1 MFLLRKCYLLD
12 FEVWALHMSH
22 TMYLPTLTSTTGN
35 MASIKFINNSE
46 FTHDFSWVVVNKGL
60 VFRVMTPLYFPL
72 WKISVRICGH
82 LKKIYTCCN
91 AHRRKYGGFH
101 GSFVHWQCFSKC
113 NSESV
118 VLKNVIFYTT
128 CWINWESVITVKLIF
143 RCRDNLNPRMND
155 ISH

>member
-60 VFRVMTPLYFPL
+60 VFRVMTPLSFPL
-72 WKISVRICGH
+72 WIINGDVLQLSNQIAIHAVMSTEENLVDFMITCLRPSKLFFCVLQYYETVVLFIINAFSSAISWI
-82 LKKIYTCCN
+82 
-91 AHRRKYGGFH
+91 
-101 GSFVHWQCFSKC
+101 
-113 NSESV
+113 V
-118 VLKNVIFYTT
+118 VLKNVI
-128 CWINWESVITVKLIF
+128 
-143 RCRDNLNPRMND
+143 
-155 ISH
+155 